1 MKKIN
6 ILQIILSIIALC
18 SIIAL
23 VTIFIIT
30 LPNSISKYLILFYLI
45 ALEFL
50 IFSMQISSIVE
61 IRNLDNNEHEKTFA
75 YFKDNSWQSYIYHI
89 IITIPLMVMV
99 IIAVFAKIT
108 HKNVMPEVILQ
119 FIYWSIAIG
128 NFIWFYWH
136 LKKADSL
143 NKIKKLNLMLK
154 LAVCIVSGVGFMM
167 DVISKVNFTRQFI
180 TMAWT
185 FLLMSY
191 IVDKKIL
198 QI

>member
-45 ALEFL
+45 ALGIL

-75 YFKDNSWQSYIYHI
+75 YFKDNSWQ
-89 IITIPLMVMV
+89 
-99 IIAVFAKIT
+99 
-108 HKNVMPEVILQ
+108 
-119 FIYWSIAIG
+119 
-128 NFIWFYWH
+128 
-136 LKKADSL
+136 
-143 NKIKKLNLMLK
+143 
-154 LAVCIVSGVGFMM
+154 
-167 DVISKVNFTRQFI
+167 
-180 TMAWT
+180 
-185 FLLMSY
+185 
-191 IVDKKIL
+191 
-198 QI
+198 

>member
-45 ALEFL
+45 ALGIL

-89 IITIPLMVMV
+89 IIAIPLMVMV
-99 IIAVFAKIT
+99 IIAVFVKIT
-108 HKNVMPEVILQ
+108 HENIRDRFKFCVNVKNWYK
-119 FIYWSIAIG
+119 IYE
-128 NFIWFYWH
+128 
-136 LKKADSL
+136 
-143 NKIKKLNLMLK
+143 
-154 LAVCIVSGVGFMM
+154 
-167 DVISKVNFTRQFI
+167 
-180 TMAWT
+180 
-185 FLLMSY
+185 
-191 IVDKKIL
+191 
-198 QI
+198 